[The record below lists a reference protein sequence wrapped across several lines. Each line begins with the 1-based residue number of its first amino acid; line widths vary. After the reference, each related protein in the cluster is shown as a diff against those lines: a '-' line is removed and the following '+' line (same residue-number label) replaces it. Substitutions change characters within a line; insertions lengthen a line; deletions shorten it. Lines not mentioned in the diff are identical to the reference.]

1 MNVKKI
7 VYYELNLEEAEYNR
21 MLQIVND
28 KVTAGTATQ
37 EELNMSSFMQ
47 ANI

>member
-1 MNVKKI
+1 MDVKKV
-7 VYYELNLEEAEYNR
+7 VYYELNLTEDEYKHVIT
-21 MLQIVND
+21 LAND

-37 EELNMSSFMQ
+37 DDLNMSSFLQ